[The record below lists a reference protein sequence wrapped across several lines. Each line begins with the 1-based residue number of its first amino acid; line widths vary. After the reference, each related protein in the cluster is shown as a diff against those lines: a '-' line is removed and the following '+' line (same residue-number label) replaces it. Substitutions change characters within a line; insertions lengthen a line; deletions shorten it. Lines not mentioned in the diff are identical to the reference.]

1 MFQVKGVR
9 FGTGRPKV
17 CAPLTGT
24 TREELLREAILARE
38 AGADL
43 AEWRLDC
50 YQDVFN
56 KEQLKETLVLIYEML
71 ERLPLLLTFRTLEEG
86 GTQDISIKDYHDL
99 YKFLIDTELVEML
112 DIELFKIE
120 SMEKDLLHDI
130 HRRQIPLVISSHDF
144 KETPAD
150 PVLLYRLNMMEH
162 FGASIGKIA
171 VMPNNKRDVL
181 RMMELTR
188 RAHAF
193 VSMPLIT
200 MSMGE
205 LGMVSRLAGNVTG
218 SAITFGALDATR
230 ASAPGQLPVKELKQ
244 IISLLNEN

>member
-1 MFQVKGVR
+1 
-9 FGTGRPKV
+9 
-17 CAPLTGT
+17 
-24 TREELLREAILARE
+24 
-38 AGADL
+38 
-43 AEWRLDC
+43 
-50 YQDVFN
+50 
-56 KEQLKETLVLIYEML
+56 
-71 ERLPLLLTFRTLEEG
+71 
-86 GTQDISIKDYHDL
+86 
-99 YKFLIDTELVEML
+99 ML

-171 VMPNNKRDVL
+171 VMPNNERDVL

-193 VSMPLIT
+193 VSMPLVT

-205 LGMVSRLAGNVTG
+205 LGMVSRLC
-218 SAITFGALDATR
+218 GAT
-230 ASAPGQLPVKELKQ
+230 
-244 IISLLNEN
+244 